1 MGQIKIIAGNTPQS
15 QDFAKK
21 LTETIQH
28 KYGTGAQNPA
38 PTSAPQGA
46 PGKTPEKLEP
56 EVEAGD

>member
-1 MGQIKIIAGNTPQS
+1 MGQIKIIAGNSPQS

-28 KYGTGAQNPA
+28 KYGSVAQNP
-38 PTSAPQGA
+38 APQGA